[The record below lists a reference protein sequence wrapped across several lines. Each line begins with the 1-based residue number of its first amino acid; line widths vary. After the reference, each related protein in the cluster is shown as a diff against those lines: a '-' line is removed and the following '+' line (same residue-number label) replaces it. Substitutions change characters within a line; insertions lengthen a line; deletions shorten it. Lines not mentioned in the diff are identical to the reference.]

1 MTQLLIS
8 FTQAKKCLVTAE
20 THSFIK
26 IKHDPQDLG
35 TARGVFMLKADLPLT
50 EIFTSVSSQ

>member
-8 FTQAKKCLVTAE
+8 FIQANKCPVTVE
-20 THSFIK
+20 THSFMK
-26 IKHDPQDLG
+26 IKHDPQDPV

-50 EIFTSVSSQ
+50 EICTSVSS

>member
-8 FTQAKKCLVTAE
+8 FIQANKCPVTVE
-20 THSFIK
+20 THSFMK
-26 IKHDPQDLG
+26 IKHDPQDPV

-50 EIFTSVSSQ
+50 EICTSLSS